1 MASKGITRK
10 TTTVEHLSARDGDP
24 IAGRLREGM
33 AGFAKLTIGGYA
45 ERFWACVDEPEARLD
60 VFKRMGGQFMR
71 VGSLTVSEV
80 DPEDMESHIISMWRV
95 GEYQLRP
102 MIAKSYYAPSS
113 ISYRIGEPEETPRPQ
128 GSDLAAAVQSI
139 TELGVVRQVMEIKQ
153 ALLADMAKK
162 PGEDEGMKASDVSGI
177 VENSMRPVMA
187 MLESANRRA
196 EAMEQRNHEL
206 QMKLMDMAQ
215 AKTVT
220 TQGSVGELLK
230 LLPKEAISALL
241 APADAPGWAEKAV
254 DALREFGPA
263 LAQMLL
269 EYFKPGAAAA
279 VAAAG
284 SAALPAHEPQ
294 PTGTAPGNGAGEGG
308 GRMPLQLS
316 PEQVEAKNMLLDCIR
331 TKDHANGYA
340 MLENFPGFMPTV
352 NGPLPIGTAFLGMV
366 DPKVTKPRIY
376 VIQMMQLVPELAS
389 CLAEADAFVA
399 YIQQRLMADQEAYL
413 KEQGNKRTGDPGPR
427 PTTQGEDDRA

>member
-1 MASKGITRK
+1 MAGRGITRK
-10 TTTVEHLSARDGDP
+10 TTTVEHLAARDGDP

-33 AGFAKLTIGGYA
+33 TGFAKLTIGGYA
-45 ERFWACVDEPEARLD
+45 ERFWACVDEPEAKLD

-71 VGSLTVSEV
+71 VGSLAVSEV
-80 DPEDMESHIISMWRV
+80 DPEDIESHIISMWRV

-113 ISYRIGEPEETPRPQ
+113 ISYRIGEPDETKAQ

-139 TELGVVRQVMEIKQ
+139 TELGVIRQVMEIKQ
-153 ALLADMAKK
+153 ALVADMARK

-215 AKTVT
+215 AKSVT
-220 TQGSVGELLK
+220 TQGSMGELLK
-230 LLPKEAISALL
+230 LLPKEALTALL
-241 APADAPGWAEKAV
+241 SPADAPGWAEKAV

-263 LAQMLL
+263 LAQMLI
-269 EYFKPGAAAA
+269 EYLKPGAGAA

-284 SAALPAHEPQ
+284 AAALPAHEPQ

-308 GRMPLQLS
+308 RMPIQLS
-316 PEQVEAKNMLLDCIR
+316 PEQIEAKNMLLDCIK

-352 NGPLPIGTAFLGMV
+352 NGPLPIGTAVLGMI

-389 CLAEADAFVA
+389 CLTEADAFVM
-399 YIQQRLMADQEAYL
+399 YIQQRLMADQEAFL
-413 KEQGNKRTGDPGPR
+413 NEQRAAKRGGDAGPR
-427 PTTQGEDDRA
+427 PTTQGEDERA